1 MACSARARCASGGV
15 DPVDSYCPPGVGLEA
30 VVVAYAEA
38 ARIGGETLAACLGGI
53 AVLHRCS
60 LPPGIKATRVEV
72 MLVAGEPRTPQNA
85 SEDSCQIRVPAR
97 TSDPGSSARGGTQR
111 REVSRICLSDL
122 RPRVPAL
129 LLKPVP
135 GVLQPALGF
144 LAQHRDGR

>member
-1 MACSARARCASGGV
+1 MACSAHARCASGGV

-53 AVLHRCS
+53 AVLYRCS

-85 SEDSCQIRVPAR
+85 SEDSCQTRVSAR
-97 TSDPGSSARGGTQR
+97 TSDPGSSARSGTQGRTAAPR
-111 REVSRICLSDL
+111 RGIRHPRAVSQQSG
-122 RPRVPAL
+122 RVGIGM
-129 LLKPVP
+129 
-135 GVLQPALGF
+135 GV
-144 LAQHRDGR
+144 